1 MKGNHHKFRSLAIA
15 VQIQVF
21 QQLKSLQKEVV
32 KHWGTTKLPRFRPS
46 GAKMSETPTF
56 KLFQGNVSDFAG
68 KHSDLCDLLSELWRN
83 WWVTGIRE
91 RSNTFTVMLR
101 TYLIGWEKFLV
112 AYSLHLRAKH
122 CLEKKYRRISSR
134 TIGRLGMTD
143 KNFESIDKKIRG
155 PSYTP

>member
-1 MKGNHHKFRSLAIA
+1 
-15 VQIQVF
+15 
-21 QQLKSLQKEVV
+21 
-32 KHWGTTKLPRFRPS
+32 
-46 GAKMSETPTF
+46 MSEKPNF

-122 CLEKKYRRISSR
+122 CLEKKYQRISSR
-134 TIGRLGMTD
+134 TIGRLAMTD
-143 KNFESIDKKIRG
+143 KNFENIDKKFRG